1 MPGYVPG
8 WHEQDRLRTP
18 TRINLLQKPGLIN
31 PEPFPFQNYVDR
43 PGSCDN
49 VRLSTSKTKRVM
61 TVIAR
66 DDGSFVLVTQ
76 ITDRKVY
83 FL

>member
-18 TRINLLQKPGLIN
+18 TRINLPQKPGLIN

-43 PGSCDN
+43 AGSCDIVCLHTKN
-49 VRLSTSKTKRVM
+49 EARYEPSLSEMTARL
-61 TVIAR
+61 
-66 DDGSFVLVTQ
+66 FW
-76 ITDRKVY
+76 
-83 FL
+83 